1 MNRKLFV
8 VMIVVFIVVGAFV
21 GVSVYNWFTEE
32 PTSTVSEQPSST
44 VPSIVGETNPAEPEV
59 EEPPTVIEETPPKID
74 GVEDGTNTYT
84 ENVPEIIATNP
95 AWIEYIESEYYD
107 PSYVF
112 NFNVTSDRIDADYVV
127 DAVDIGVE
135 YVFGTL
141 YISVMDMNTR
151 ETLAEFESE

>member
-32 PTSTVSEQPSST
+32 PVPTVAEQPGST
-44 VPSIVGETNPAEPEV
+44 VPSIVGETTPDEPEV
-59 EEPPTVIEETPPKID
+59 DEPPTVIEETPTKID

-95 AWIEYIESEYYD
+95 AWIEYTESEYYD

-141 YISVMDMNTR
+141 YISVTDMNTR
-151 ETLAEFESE
+151 ETLVEFESE